1 LVGRSSRC
9 TVRQSTCGSGR
20 GIRMVIR
27 VESLG
32 FWTVRKWVTRV
43 IRDANLD
50 TVHV

>member
-1 LVGRSSRC
+1 
-9 TVRQSTCGSGR
+9 
-20 GIRMVIR
+20 VIR